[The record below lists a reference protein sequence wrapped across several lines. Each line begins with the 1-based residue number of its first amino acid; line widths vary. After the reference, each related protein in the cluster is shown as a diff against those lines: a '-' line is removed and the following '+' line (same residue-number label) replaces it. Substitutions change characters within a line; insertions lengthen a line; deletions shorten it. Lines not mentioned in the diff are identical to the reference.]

1 MSGMDTIPT
10 LLTAVLI
17 CKKPG
22 LKDNNFQV
30 LLIDVEISLL
40 IIMLSCRCLGQS

>member
-10 LLTAVLI
+10 LLTAVLV

-30 LLIDVEISLL
+30 LLIQGDFFNWPPPEFAK
-40 IIMLSCRCLGQS
+40 C